1 MKTKQI
7 VFLTVLLAGLMVF
20 AFAQGHD
27 WGGQGGG
34 PEGRPPM
41 RDGMGMGGFGGGMY
55 SDMTP
60 EVVAKVKTI
69 MAAGEKL
76 AQPHK
81 DKAMAIEK
89 DIQTAFMAKKVDV
102 KKVNALIA
110 KEGAENIAARQAMT
124 ASLIK
129 LKPIV
134 TEEQYKRMISARGMM
149 MGGRRR
155 MGNPDNAP
163 VPAGKPVVK
172 PTAKPAVKPAKK

>member
-1 MKTKQI
+1 MKTRQI
-7 VFLTVLLAGLMVF
+7 VFLTILLAGLMVI

-27 WGGQGGG
+27 WGGPGGG

-41 RDGMGMGGFGGGMY
+41 RDGMGGPGGGMY
-55 SDMTP
+55 GDMTP
-60 EVVAKVKTI
+60 DTIAKVKII

-89 DIQTAFMAKKVDV
+89 EIQVAFLAKKVDV

-110 KEGAENIAARQAMT
+110 KEGSENIAARQAMT

-129 LKPIV
+129 LKPII
-134 TEEQYKRMISARGMM
+134 TEDQFKRKIRMIGM

-155 MGNPDNAP
+155 MGNQDNIPAP
-163 VPAGKPVVK
+163 TSKHTVKPVVK
-172 PTAKPAVKPAKK
+172 LTSKPVKK

>member
-1 MKTKQI
+1 METNMKTRQI
-7 VFLTVLLAGLMVF
+7 VFLIILLAGLMVF

-27 WGGQGGG
+27 WGG

-41 RDGMGMGGFGGGMY
+41 RDGMGGPGGGMY
-55 SDMTP
+55 GDMTP
-60 EVVAKVKTI
+60 DTIAKVKII

-89 DIQTAFMAKKVDV
+89 EIQVAFLAKKVDV

-110 KEGAENIAARQAMT
+110 KEGSENIAARQAMT

-129 LKPIV
+129 LKPII
-134 TEEQYKRMISARGMM
+134 TEDQFKRKIRMIGM

-155 MGNPDNAP
+155 MGNQDNIPAP
-163 VPAGKPVVK
+163 TSKHTVKPVVK
-172 PTAKPAVKPAKK
+172 LTSKPVKK